1 MVDTGDASLIRQFL
15 LTPEQKVG
23 VAIPYQVY
31 LLILVVTD
39 RRHSQTGN
47 LDFVRNN
54 GNILLLS

>member
-31 LLILVVTD
+31 PLILVVTD